1 MRSWLDGSIQYLDL
15 SRILAQFLPIL
26 SKTWGVAWKNQITCH
41 ALDDVDWSRE
51 AFISRY
57 GPTMGNL
64 RYLMNRS
71 NLLDDGE
78 GATSRWCTKI
88 CARKDSGEFFGRC
101 WVSFSKFKT
110 RLPYHFGQTVKSK
123 TTIYKVWCLL
133 LDTTK
138 RWGETNTRW
147 CLFANHFENKYAH
160 QVGNH
165 FPKFLGK
172 QFQKSL
178 KPPARLPWY
187 RWVQRKSQSKFYE
200 THPDSSSIIHKAP
213 KHPVIPLGC

>member
-1 MRSWLDGSIQYLDL
+1 MHSQSRQRHPQQTGDGSP
-15 SRILAQFLPIL
+15 SVLPQ
-26 SKTWGVAWKNQITCH
+26 KRAEKVASGQMIGSQ
-41 ALDDVDWSRE
+41 VQ
-51 AFISRY
+51 
-57 GPTMGNL
+57 
-64 RYLMNRS
+64 
-71 NLLDDGE
+71 GE
-78 GATSRWCTKI
+78 L
-88 CARKDSGEFFGRC
+88 FGRC

-213 KHPVIPLGC
+213 KHPVIRLGC

>member
-88 CARKDSGEFFGRC
+88 CARKDSGEFFGRWGGVRVQPVLCLRLLATSQFAMFSC
-101 WVSFSKFKT
+101 WKCVLWRTHSDHGRGWAWST
-110 RLPYHFGQTVKSK
+110 FGGISEGPDQLGHEVLGLNLL
-123 TTIYKVWCLL
+123 KVFFWR
-133 LDTTK
+133 T
-138 RWGETNTRW
+138 
-147 CLFANHFENKYAH
+147 
-160 QVGNH
+160 
-165 FPKFLGK
+165 P
-172 QFQKSL
+172 S
-178 KPPARLPWY
+178 
-187 RWVQRKSQSKFYE
+187 
-200 THPDSSSIIHKAP
+200 
-213 KHPVIPLGC
+213 

>member
-15 SRILAQFLPIL
+15 SRSLAQFLPIL

-78 GATSRWCTKI
+78 GPLPGGVPRFVP
-88 CARKDSGEFFGRC
+88 RKDSDSGEFFGRWGGVRVHPVPCLRLLATSQFPMFSC
-101 WVSFSKFKT
+101 WKCVLWRTHSDHGRGWAWSTFGGISEGPGSMWTWSYSAWNLLKVSF
-110 RLPYHFGQTVKSK
+110 
-123 TTIYKVWCLL
+123 
-133 LDTTK
+133 
-138 RWGETNTRW
+138 
-147 CLFANHFENKYAH
+147 
-160 QVGNH
+160 
-165 FPKFLGK
+165 
-172 QFQKSL
+172 
-178 KPPARLPWY
+178 
-187 RWVQRKSQSKFYE
+187 
-200 THPDSSSIIHKAP
+200 
-213 KHPVIPLGC
+213 